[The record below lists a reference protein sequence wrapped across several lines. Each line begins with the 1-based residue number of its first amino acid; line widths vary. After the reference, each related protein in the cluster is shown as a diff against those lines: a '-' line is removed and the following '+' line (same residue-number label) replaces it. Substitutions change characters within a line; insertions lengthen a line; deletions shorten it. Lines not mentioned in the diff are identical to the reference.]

1 MKPVQQVFSLLIS
14 EAHLVSRKSNSG
26 SVWFGSSSAKGGDDT
41 KVSELSGSRE
51 TKLDDLRRR
60 AWIRADW

>member
-1 MKPVQQVFSLLIS
+1 MLSASIGKMLCLTKGWIRSMGP
-14 EAHLVSRKSNSG
+14 EAN
-26 SVWFGSSSAKGGDDT
+26 GGDDT

-60 AWIRADW
+60 A